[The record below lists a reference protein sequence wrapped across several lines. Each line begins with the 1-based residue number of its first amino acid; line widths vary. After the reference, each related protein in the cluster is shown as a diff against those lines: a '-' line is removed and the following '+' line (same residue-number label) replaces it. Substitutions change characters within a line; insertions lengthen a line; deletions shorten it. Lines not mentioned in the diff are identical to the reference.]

1 MSERMREL
9 WLAETRAQPWF
20 DEFLAHT
27 EPDGYDQARYK
38 GSGSSS
44 HSRLH
49 LTKIKQEKPNKCR
62 LWLESSSK
70 SLAGLTSAFPLH
82 LNQVYV

>member
-1 MSERMREL
+1 MREL
-9 WLAETRAQPWF
+9 WLAETRAQAWF

-27 EPDGYDQARYK
+27 EPDGYDQACYK
-38 GSGSSS
+38 GLSSSS
-44 HSRLH
+44 HSRLY

-70 SLAGLTSAFPLH
+70 SLTCLTSAFPLH